1 MTATATSSIFEHMF
15 RSFGL
20 KENPFNVSPD
30 PRFLFTGRAY
40 EVALAELMF
49 GIESRRGLLVLT
61 GEAGTGKTTVMR
73 HFLQWLKDKQL
84 SSSYIFHTHLD
95 PAGLLE
101 FILRDFG
108 VPVESTKKSDLLT
121 RLHHWLQAQQMAGDS
136 PVIII
141 DEAQALSLR
150 TLGEL
155 NQLLNLEN
163 AQGKLVQMVL
173 AGQPE
178 LEEKLRRPELRALR
192 QRIMVRCRLPLLSL
206 EETAE
211 YIAARLRGAGGTG
224 TQMFPQ
230 ETVETIYS
238 YASGVPRIVNLLC
251 EHALIGAYADR
262 QTVVSPENVRKVAA
276 EFDMAGAPFAINNF
290 DVVFP
295 PKMRS
300 KPAVNTVALDN
311 VPPLVETPA
320 ADATVAVSQTVLA
333 SGTPSIVER
342 TVVHEVPMDA
352 ENAIAFEAPAVENL
366 PSIEGSAFIRNAKP
380 VEFPENASAS
390 AVSDGNSAE
399 GTAAADTV
407 ADIPAIAP
415 AIAMSMEQNTVPS
428 VVEVGA
434 PEIGKVAIAE
444 PEIAAASAEISAAQP
459 VTASSVESAPKEVA
473 AAAATAIPV
482 AAVGAESA
490 KVTSPAESGI
500 PNREVS
506 SKPVLGPQLV
516 KEIHDAPAVRVFAKP
531 KKRNE
536 NRQPSN
542 YTGWRKRRMPSPFE
556 LYMRQVRESFARDW
570 RQLMSSF
577 SAQIATF
584 PRISLTGSDSLRRS
598 LIDPVRE
605 WLVKPIP
612 PRTTRDMPPVDRSKK
627 P

>member
-1 MTATATSSIFEHMF
+1 MTATATSSVIDHMF

-141 DEAQALSLR
+141 DEAQALSIR

-155 NQLLNLEN
+155 SQLLNLEN

-206 EETAE
+206 DETTE

-224 TQMFPQ
+224 LQMFPQ
-230 ETVETIYS
+230 ETVEAIYS

-262 QTVVSPENVRKVAA
+262 QTVVSPDNVRKAAA
-276 EFDMAGAPFAINNF
+276 EFDMVGAPFAINSF
-290 DVVFP
+290 DVDFP
-295 PKMRS
+295 VKTKSRPVVNAGNADDV
-300 KPAVNTVALDN
+300 PAVTAPPALDST
-311 VPPLVETPA
+311 VPVP
-320 ADATVAVSQTVLA
+320 QMKLA
-333 SGTPSIVER
+333 SETPSIIERIVAREAVVDVE
-342 TVVHEVPMDA
+342 
-352 ENAIAFEAPAVENL
+352 NGIAAEAPAVENL
-366 PSIEGSAFIRNAKP
+366 PSVGGSAFVRNVKL
-380 VEFPENASAS
+380 VEVGNEVPDALVES
-390 AVSDGNSAE
+390 AVSDSKPTAA
-399 GTAAADTV
+399 AAADTM
-407 ADIPAIAP
+407 AEATAFAP
-415 AIAMSMEQNTVPS
+415 AIAMSTGQSAVSPG
-428 VVEVGA
+428 VQVGA
-434 PEIGKVAIAE
+434 PEMGNVEISKPDAVAA
-444 PEIAAASAEISAAQP
+444 PAEIPAAPP
-459 VTASSVESAPKEVA
+459 VVASSVQAAPKQTPA
-473 AAAATAIPV
+473 QMAMPATA
-482 AAVGAESA
+482 E
-490 KVTSPAESGI
+490 PAEKMASSTEKAI
-500 PNREVS
+500 PGPQVS
-506 SKPVLGPQLV
+506 SKPALGPHLV
-516 KEIHDAPAVRVFAKP
+516 KEIHPAPAVRVFAKA
-531 KKRNE
+531 RTRSE
-536 NRQPSN
+536 NRPPSN
-542 YTGWRKRRMPSPFE
+542 YTGWRKRRVPSPFE
-556 LYMRQVRESFARDW
+556 FYVRQVMESFARDW
-570 RQLMSSF
+570 REFISSF
-577 SAQIATF
+577 SAQMATF
-584 PRISLTGSDSLRRS
+584 PRISLTSSDSLRRS

-612 PRTTRDMPPVDRSKK
+612 PRTTRAVPPPADRSKK

>member
-1 MTATATSSIFEHMF
+1 VTATATSSIFEHMF

-20 KENPFNVSPD
+20 RENPFNVSPD

-211 YIAARLRGAGGTG
+211 YIASRLRGAGGTG
-224 TQMFPQ
+224 TQTFPQ

-262 QTVVSPENVRKVAA
+262 QRVVSPENVRKVAA
-276 EFDMAGAPFAINNF
+276 EFDMVGAPFAINNF
-290 DVVFP
+290 DAVFP
-295 PKMRS
+295 HKMG
-300 KPAVNTVALDN
+300 KPAVNVVASHN
-311 VPPLVETPA
+311 VPPARETPA

-333 SGTPSIVER
+333 SGTPSILER
-342 TVVHEVPMDA
+342 TVVPEVPMIVK
-352 ENAIAFEAPAVENL
+352 NAIAFEAPAVESR
-366 PSIEGSAFIRNAKP
+366 PSIEASAFIKNARP
-380 VEFPENASAS
+380 VEVPKDVAMS
-390 AVSDGNSAE
+390 AVSDGKSREA
-399 GTAAADTV
+399 TAVGDNV
-407 ADIPAIAP
+407 ADIPAIA
-415 AIAMSMEQNTVPS
+415 MSVEQSAVPS
-428 VVEVGA
+428 AGEVGA
-434 PEIGKVAIAE
+434 PEIRNVEIAK
-444 PEIAAASAEISAAQP
+444 PEIAAAPAEISTAQP
-459 VTASSVESAPKEVA
+459 VPASSVESASKA
-473 AAAATAIPV
+473 AAAAAMAIPV
-482 AAVGAESA
+482 AAVTAQSV
-490 KVTSPAESGI
+490 KVTSSAESEI
-500 PNREVS
+500 PNGEVS
-506 SKPVLGPQLV
+506 SRPVLGPHLV
-516 KEIHDAPAVRVFAKP
+516 QEVHAAPAVGVFAKP
-531 KKRNE
+531 KQRSE

-556 LYMRQVRESFARDW
+556 LYVRQIGESFARDW
-570 RQLMSSF
+570 RQFMSSF

-598 LIDPVRE
+598 LINPVRE

-612 PRTTRDMPPVDRSKK
+612 PRTSRDVPPVDRSKK

>member
-1 MTATATSSIFEHMF
+1 MPKPHLLQVISVTATAASSVFEHMF

-20 KENPFNVSPD
+20 KENPFSVSPD

-141 DEAQALSLR
+141 DEAQALPLR

-163 AQGKLVQMVL
+163 ERGKLVQMVL

-262 QTVVSPENVRKVAA
+262 QTVVSPENVHKVAA

-295 PKMRS
+295 LQMKSR
-300 KPAVNTVALDN
+300 PAVNAVASDD
-311 VPPLVETPA
+311 VPPAGGTPV
-320 ADATVAVSQTVLA
+320 ADSTVAVSQTVLA
-333 SGTPSIVER
+333 SGTPALV
-342 TVVHEVPMDA
+342 VPMV
-352 ENAIAFEAPAVENL
+352 VENVIAIEATAIESR
-366 PSIEGSAFIRNAKP
+366 PSIEASAFIKNAKP
-380 VEFPENASAS
+380 VEVAKNVAVS
-390 AVSDGNSAE
+390 AVSDGKSGEA
-399 GTAAADTV
+399 TAA
-407 ADIPAIAP
+407 ADIPAIAH
-415 AIAMSMEQNTVPS
+415 AIAMSIEQSLVPS
-428 VVEVGA
+428 AVEVSA
-434 PEIGKVAIAE
+434 PEIGNVE
-444 PEIAAASAEISAAQP
+444 VPDPEIAASTAEIPAAQP
-459 VTASSVESAPKEVA
+459 VTASSVESAPKEA
-473 AAAATAIPV
+473 APAAATAIPV
-482 AAVGAESA
+482 AVPAENLRGTSSESA
-490 KVTSPAESGI
+490 I
-500 PNREVS
+500 PNPQIS
-506 SKPVLGPQLV
+506 PKPVLGPQLV
-516 KEIHDAPAVRVFAKP
+516 KEIHAAPAVRAFAKL
-531 KKRNE
+531 KKRHE
-536 NRQPSN
+536 NRQPTN
-542 YTGWRKRRMPSPFE
+542 YTGWRKRRVPSPFQ
-556 LYMRQVRESFARDW
+556 LYMRQVMESFAHDW
-570 RQLMSSF
+570 REFISSF

-584 PRISLTGSDSLRRS
+584 PRISWAGSDSLRRS

-612 PRTTRDMPPVDRSKK
+612 PRTTRDVPPVDRSKK
-627 P
+627 S